1 MYTKRKESLGS
12 HIHVQ
17 YYYVNINMQLFLVW
31 SFQIPTIL
39 MLSTFM
45 KVPMLYLLPF
55 PQKLFED
62 TSIPANPCKY
72 ETIYIYDNLGRD
84 I

>member
-1 MYTKRKESLGS
+1 
-12 HIHVQ
+12 
-17 YYYVNINMQLFLVW
+17 
-31 SFQIPTIL
+31 

-84 I
+84 IWYTEQVGQLSQINLLVSKSFVRLLCIKYVHIQIASIL